1 MQSEAIIPLEPQNLS
16 SGDSLAGSRTR
27 CPEMLRLHKPETAQH
42 FVQFY
47 DQDIFV
53 IENVAYL
60 AAKALEAGDSSVL
73 VATPAHLTAIEE
85 RLATFAVDLHRVRAA
100 GRYVALDAS
109 ATLETFLI
117 DGMPDKTRFDRV
129 VGDVIRGA
137 SKRSANRFVFAF
149 GEMVALLCAA
159 KRPDAAVRLEQLWN
173 ALATE
178 HRFSLYCAYPLGSF
192 GADHDLDS
200 FFQICS
206 EHSLAI
212 PAETLF

>member
-1 MQSEAIIPLEPQNLS
+1 
-16 SGDSLAGSRTR
+16 
-27 CPEMLRLHKPETAQH
+27 MLRLHKPETAQH

-47 DQDIFV
+47 DQDAFV

-73 VATPAHLTAIEE
+73 VATPSHLTAIEE
-85 RLATFAVDLHRVRAA
+85 GLATFAVDLNRVCEA

-109 ATLETFLI
+109 ETLEKLLT
-117 DGMPDKTRFDRV
+117 DGMPDKAKFDHV

-137 SKRSANRFVFAF
+137 SKSSANRFVVAF

-159 KRPDAAVRLEQLWN
+159 KKPDAAVHLEQLWN
-173 ALATE
+173 SLAAQC
-178 HRFSLYCAYPLGSF
+178 RFSLYCAYPLGSF

-206 EHSLAI
+206 EHALAI